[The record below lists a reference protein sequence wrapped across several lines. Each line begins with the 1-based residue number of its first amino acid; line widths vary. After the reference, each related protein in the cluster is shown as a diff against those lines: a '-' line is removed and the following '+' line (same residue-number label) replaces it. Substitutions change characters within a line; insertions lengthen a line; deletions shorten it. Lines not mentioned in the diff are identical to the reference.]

1 MVMTPSDMND
11 LLELRMR
18 VFVTGASG
26 HIASAVIPELLNHGH
41 EVMGLARSDASPGGV
56 AALGAE
62 VRRGDLDDL
71 DGLAAAAGEADGVIH
86 LAFKH
91 EAMRTGAFMG
101 AIDADMAAHQAIG
114 NALVGSG
121 KPFVSTGGTLMLAMA
136 GITGRSGTEDDQSEG
151 GPRTDAANY
160 TIALS
165 RRGVRSSVV
174 RLAPMVHSDLDHGG
188 FTHALIGF
196 ARESGAAAYTGD
208 GSNVWPAANTYDIGV
223 LYRLALEKAPA
234 GSTLHGV
241 GDTGI
246 PRKVIAETIAGKL
259 GIETKSIT
267 DDQAPQYLGFLA
279 AFAGLDNP
287 TSNDRTRE
295 LLGWEPTHPGWV
307 EDLETGHYFAT
318 AARGRTPHVA
328 FATKSSDSRSES

>member
-1 MVMTPSDMND
+1 
-11 LLELRMR
+11 
-18 VFVTGASG
+18 
-26 HIASAVIPELLNHGH
+26 
-41 EVMGLARSDASPGGV
+41 
-56 AALGAE
+56 
-62 VRRGDLDDL
+62 LDDL
-71 DGLAAAAGEADGVIH
+71 DGLAAAAADADGVIH

-91 EAMRTGAFMG
+91 EAMRSGDFMG
-101 AIDADMAAHQAIG
+101 AIDSDMAAHKALG
-114 NALVGSG
+114 EALVGTDKS
-121 KPFVSTGGTLMLAMA
+121 FVSTGGTLMLAMA
-136 GITGRSGTEDDQSEG
+136 GITGRPGTEDDQSEG

-174 RLAPMVHSDLDHGG
+174 RLAPMVHSDLDHDG
-188 FTHALIGF
+188 FTPALIGF
-196 ARESGAAAYTGD
+196 AQESGAAAYTGD

-241 GDTGI
+241 GDTDI

-287 TSNDRTRE
+287 PSKDKPRNT
-295 LLGWEPTHPGWV
+295 L
-307 EDLETGHYFAT
+307 
-318 AARGRTPHVA
+318 
-328 FATKSSDSRSES
+328 

>member
-1 MVMTPSDMND
+1 
-11 LLELRMR
+11 MR

-26 HIASAVIPELLNHGH
+26 HIASAVIPELLSNGH
-41 EVMGLARSDASPGGV
+41 QVVGLARSDASAEAV

-62 VRRGDLDDL
+62 VGRGDLNDL
-71 DGLAAAAGEADGVIH
+71 DGLRAAAAEADGVIH

-91 EAMRTGAFMG
+91 EALRTGDFMG
-101 AIDADMAAHQAIG
+101 AVSSDMAATQAIG
-114 NALVGSG
+114 QALIGTD

-136 GITGRSGTEDDQSEG
+136 GINGRAGTEDDQSEG

-160 TIALS
+160 TIGLGQQ
-165 RRGVRSSVV
+165 GVRSSVL
-174 RLAPMVHSDLDHGG
+174 RLAPMVHSELDHHG

-196 ARESGAAAYTGD
+196 ARENGVAAYTGE
-208 GSNVWPAANTYDIGV
+208 GSNRWPAANTYDIGV

-234 GSTLHGV
+234 GSTFHGV

-246 PRKVIAETIAGKL
+246 SRKVIAETIAGKL

-267 DDQAPQYLGFLA
+267 DEQAPEYLGFLA

-287 TSNDRTRE
+287 TSNDKTRE
-295 LLGWEPTHPGWV
+295 VLGWEPTHPGWV
-307 EDLETGHYFAT
+307 EDVETGHYF
-318 AARGRTPHVA
+318 
-328 FATKSSDSRSES
+328 D